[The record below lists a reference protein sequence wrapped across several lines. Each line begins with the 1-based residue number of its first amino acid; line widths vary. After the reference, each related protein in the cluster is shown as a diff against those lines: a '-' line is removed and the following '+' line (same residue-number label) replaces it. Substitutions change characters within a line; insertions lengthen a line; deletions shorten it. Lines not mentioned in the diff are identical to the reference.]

1 MLAGRVGQG
10 LLGPTAAPTDLQAGA
25 HSDFDIHIGF
35 GISAIDNVKD
45 LTIDLPPGEIGD
57 PNATPFCSVRQL
69 NAHSCPADTKVGTAS
84 TGVAV
89 LGLFPIQ
96 PVTGNIY
103 NVQPQPGEPARF
115 GIVSRRWMFL
125 LRSPTSSP
133 IVLQSPV
140 QLRQT
145 DYGLSTVV
153 NNIPNSAEV
162 LDGFSIPISIT
173 SMDLRLMGVAPGTG
187 RPFMRNP
194 TSCTPHGANF
204 IADSYW
210 GGTATTPAIGHSDS
224 FTPTSCGNLDFSPT
238 LTARLGGQ
246 RATGQPTTAITS
258 IDQDPDEPGLLRA
271 QVVIPPDVSPDLYL
285 VGNLCSPTDFQASSC
300 PANSVMG
307 SATAASPLL
316 SQPLGGPVMLVESG
330 GVPNLGL
337 DLRGQLHLLLQGA
350 LSLDKK
356 VTFDGLPDI
365 PITHFQLTFTPS
377 PGLLLA
383 NRDLCVPPAPIF
395 HADVLGYN
403 GATASVDSA
412 ATVEGCGGVLGAK
425 NKHKK
430 RSCKKKHKGHHRKCK
445 KGKKHRKHRAAE
457 VGLWLQAQTRAAPGQ
472 EQTSKEPSRVAREA
486 PETTGAA
493 PARG

>member
-1 MLAGRVGQG
+1 ML
-10 LLGPTAAPTDLQAGA
+10 
-25 HSDFDIHIGF
+25 S
-35 GISAIDNVKD
+35 
-45 LTIDLPPGEIGD
+45 
-57 PNATPFCSVRQL
+57 
-69 NAHSCPADTKVGTAS
+69 
-84 TGVAV
+84 
-89 LGLFPIQ
+89 LFPIQ

-115 GIVSRRWMFL
+115 GIVLKAVDVPPPFTDIVL
-125 LRSPTSSP
+125 PP

-145 DYGLSTVV
+145 DYGLSTAVK
-153 NNIPNSAEV
+153 NIPNSAKV
-162 LDGFSIPISIT
+162 LDGFSVPISIT
-173 SMDLRLMGVAPGTG
+173 SMDLKLLGFAPGTG

-210 GGTATTPAIGHSDS
+210 GVTATTPATGQSDP
-224 FTPTSCGNLDFSPT
+224 FTPTGCGNLDFSPT

-258 IDQDPDEPGLLRA
+258 IDQDPDEAGLLRA
-271 QVVIPPDVSPDLYL
+271 QVVIPPDVSPNLSL
-285 VGNLCSPTDFQASSC
+285 FGNQCSPTDFQASSC

-316 SQPLGGPVMLVESG
+316 SQPLSGPVMLVESG

-412 ATVEGCGGVLGAK
+412 ATVEGCGGVLGKCKKSKKHRNHRAAEAK
-425 NKHKK
+425 KKHKK
-430 RSCKKKHKGHHRKCK
+430 RSCKKKHKGHHRRSMPDSA
-445 KGKKHRKHRAAE
+445 RKRTFDRRMD
-457 VGLWLQAQTRAAPGQ
+457 GGW
-472 EQTSKEPSRVAREA
+472 SSRPRW
-486 PETTGAA
+486 
-493 PARG
+493 